1 MAHDQLVPVHPLG
14 DSVLLAGEQSLV
26 DVVSGGLLVGELH
39 LDEDPVDG
47 LASDLIGDV
56 TELSGVDLELA
67 GVEDVLKEGGRGG
80 KRGGKG
86 VGPGYAAAR
95 LDVSRDE

>member
-47 LASDLIGDV
+47 LASDLVGDV
-56 TELSGVDLELA
+56 AELSRVDFELA
-67 GVEDVLKEGGRGG
+67 RVEDVLGKGREGC
-80 KRGGKG
+80 KRGESE
-86 VGPGYAAAR
+86 A
-95 LDVSRDE
+95 